1 MTHKATVR
9 PTAGQML
16 IEAQDYRTSLEAL
29 MSVGRAMLLTPS
41 LEDDSASSFKV
52 LAENVLEQADH
63 QGDLQVVDGV
73 EEPQAQ
79 VELIMQD
86 VLTPRLT
93 EIEAIE
99 QNLQERADE
108 EVPEPFTTRDVETAS
123 TESFKAEAL
132 GLFHENIQ
140 TIQAVCSMEGMT
152 ADAVRPLVLGLA
164 NRLGGGLSALNI
176 SLEEL
181 GQTQVLGEMSE
192 AVDRIEALVQTA
204 KTEAEESCQ
213 VAREEASEL
222 TGETSDK
229 MGDLIERHREEN
241 PSGPKLDSD
250 VKENSIESDTP
261 VTDTEDDSNLEP
273 LDEEGEEEEEGMDD
287 GNDLD
292 LPDSTDEVDV
302 ELATADE
309 ETELATAEAEVE
321 ESDDSEEAEEAEE
334 IDVEEEESEELEV
347 PEVEEAEESDDDAE
361 EAEESDDDKD
371 DEEEEDKDEE
381 DDDETA
387 STESHTEVQTID
399 AIKWHSDEIDQSIEV
414 MSQLMTWLDD
424 NDLLTDQGRT
434 ALGDGIT
441 HDFRLETDMVLDSV
455 ADVLMRHYETWRNAS
470 IRDGEANVRSLGVL
484 LGI

>member
-302 ELATADE
+302 ELAATDE
-309 ETELATAEAEVE
+309 EAELATAEAEVE
-321 ESDDSEEAEEAEE
+321 ESDDSEEAEE

-347 PEVEEAEESDDDAE
+347 PEVEESDDDAE
-361 EAEESDDDKD
+361 EKEESD

>member
-63 QGDLQVVDGV
+63 QGDLQVIDGV

-241 PSGPKLDSD
+241 PSGPKLDGD

-273 LDEEGEEEEEGMDD
+273 LDEEGEEGMDD

-302 ELATADE
+302 ELAATDE
-309 ETELATAEAEVE
+309 EAELATAEAEVE
-321 ESDDSEEAEEAEE
+321 EESDDAEEAEE

-361 EAEESDDDKD
+361 EKEESD

-470 IRDGEANVRSLGVL
+470 IRDGEANIRSLGVL

>member
-99 QNLQERADE
+99 QSLQERADE

-140 TIQAVCSMEGMT
+140 TIQTVCSMEGMT

-164 NRLGGGLSALNI
+164 NRVGDGLSALNI

-213 VAREEASEL
+213 AAREEASEL

-250 VKENSIESDTP
+250 VKEGSVESDTP
-261 VTDTEDDSNLEP
+261 VTDTEEEGDIDP
-273 LDEEGEEEEEGMDD
+273 IEGEEEEEGMDD

-292 LPDSTDEVDV
+292 LPDGDADIDSD
-302 ELATADE
+302 LAAADE
-309 ETELATAEAEVE
+309 EVDLANAEA
-321 ESDDSEEAEEAEE
+321 EAEE
-334 IDVEEEESEELEV
+334 IDSEEEDDSVDSEVDEEEVEEEEIPDVPDVEEGEEADLDDESEEEDDK
-347 PEVEEAEESDDDAE
+347 DDDAE
-361 EAEESDDDKD
+361 EEEESD
-371 DEEEEDKDEE
+371 ED

-387 STESHTEVQTID
+387 STESHSEVQTID
-399 AIKWHSDEIDQSIEV
+399 AVKWHSDEIEQSIEI
-414 MSQLMTWLDD
+414 MSQLMSWLND
-424 NDLLTDQGRT
+424 NDLLSDRGRE
-434 ALGDGIT
+434 AFESEIN
-441 HDFRLETDMVLDSV
+441 HEFRLESDMVLDNV
-455 ADVLMRHYETWRNAS
+455 ADVLLRHYETWRNAS
-470 IRDGEANVRSLGVL
+470 IRDGEANVRALGVL